1 MKYLLVSLYIRIE
14 CILRRHQRILRYA
27 NYFVGFCLT
36 SLGSL
41 WIWMIIKNVQE
52 NPKIYFSSKAWF
64 FFFEKLQNFQRE
76 LITFDA
82 KNEIALLRRFFLN
95 SVKAKYVVFCN
106 SVCLSLFI
114 PSLFALLWFLLKF
127 IQFYS

>member
-52 NPKIYFSSKAWF
+52 NLYIFLPRHDF